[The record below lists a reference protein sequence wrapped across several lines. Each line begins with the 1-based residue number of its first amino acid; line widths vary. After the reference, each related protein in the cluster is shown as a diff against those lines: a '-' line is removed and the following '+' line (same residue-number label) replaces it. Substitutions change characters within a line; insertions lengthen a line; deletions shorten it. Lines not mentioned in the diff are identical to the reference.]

1 MKRRC
6 IPGLAIVVIKN
17 GEVVKMN
24 GFGFANLEQ
33 ETPVTPDTVF
43 DLASVTKQITATA
56 IMLLVEQGKIRL
68 DDPIIQHLPGSP
80 RQWNRITIRHLLTN
94 TAGLRV
100 QSFVRPNGTIASGF
114 KFLSKEPLRSNPG
127 SEFFYSSAGFF
138 LLGMINE
145 KASGLR
151 YKNFLEG
158 QFFKPVGMNSTSVL
172 GNTAIVRNRANCYTI
187 RNGKLANRECY
198 SADDELPA
206 SYGVLST
213 VRDLAKWDIALAA
226 RKLVKEPGLAAM
238 WTPVKLNDGSSYP
251 YGFGW
256 EVKKFFGRRM
266 ITHNGYAGTEYT
278 ILPDDRLTVIALT
291 NLGGEEANSWGL
303 TKGVAVR
310 YLSGL
315 P

>member
-1 MKRRC
+1 
-6 IPGLAIVVIKN
+6 
-17 GEVVKMN
+17 
-24 GFGFANLEQ
+24 
-33 ETPVTPDTVF
+33 
-43 DLASVTKQITATA
+43 
-56 IMLLVEQGKIRL
+56 
-68 DDPIIQHLPGSP
+68 
-80 RQWNRITIRHLLTN
+80 
-94 TAGLRV
+94 
-100 QSFVRPNGTIASGF
+100 
-114 KFLSKEPLRSNPG
+114 
-127 SEFFYSSAGFF
+127 
-138 LLGMINE
+138 
-145 KASGLR
+145 
-151 YKNFLEG
+151 

-172 GNTAIVRNRANCYTI
+172 GSTAIVKNRATCYSI

-226 RKLVKEPGLAAM
+226 RKLVKEPGLIAM

-266 ITHNGYAGTEYT
+266 ITHNGYGGTEYT

-303 TKGVAVR
+303 TKGIAVR
-310 YLSGL
+310 YLSG
-315 P
+315 